1 MRWHLRWH
9 FCTGAGTAATEPEP
23 GNGSFC
29 DMHRNSHPP
38 CTGYSNYVVDLRY
51 ACVGICVGI
60 FAQGRGPAATEPEPG
75 NGSFCDMHRNS
86 HPPCTGYSGAC
97 SLSVEFELQR
107 IDQSLFVLR
116 QRFARQLQ
124 RFDQS
129 RFELRQRFQWHSA
142 SVTGRRN
149 DNTSGTFQKYW
160 MDFTAAITQLTT
172 NQHQDQDSTMPLE
185 QKRQFSEGGLMSP
198 LTFCTQWCKRFFLLR
213 VVIGLMIYMMVM
225 DQDSSGPPGWQL
237 HPQPAFL
244 PFTHV
249 QMKAV
254 VSVQH

>member
-9 FCTGAGTAATEPEP
+9 FCTGAGT
-23 GNGSFC
+23 
-29 DMHRNSHPP
+29 
-38 CTGYSNYVVDLRY
+38 
-51 ACVGICVGI
+51 
-60 FAQGRGPAATEPEPG
+60 AATEPEPG

-185 QKRQFSEGGLMSP
+185 QKIQRQFSEGGLMSP